1 MVMRKIIYH
10 NKHHILKL
18 YYQGVPPAF
27 LMREY
32 RIPSSTLYSW
42 IAKNPR
48 SVVMTTTNSQ
58 EITNWYHR
66 ERRYKKTEK
75 KFEFIYRAVI
85 KNMPRSEKIAIIDRE
100 YGKESLHVQC
110 EALNLNRSTY
120 INHRYRSKKENAWFK
135 KREAEYSEIIRKI
148 YEKSGHV
155 YGGRKIAAIM
165 RKDGYRVS
173 DKYVRRRMS
182 EMGIRSNRSA
192 SDKDHLLVAR
202 HLREARRS
210 ALEFKP
216 DSVNQVWVS
225 DTSAVLTHGRLY
237 YICVYLDLFS
247 RKAVAWRIGRNNS
260 TQLVK
265 RTFLEGY
272 SMRSRPKSLVIHTDN
287 GACYTAYSYEQILRK
302 YRVSHSLS
310 RAHVPHDNAVAE
322 SFFNTLK
329 REGIFLNGYPR
340 SLRELNERVSMYIE
354 YYNSTRPHE
363 HLGYLSPNEF
373 ERQKHL

>member
-110 EALNLNRSTY
+110 EALNLSRGTY
-120 INHRYRSKKENAWFK
+120 LNHRYRGKKENTWFK

-173 DKYVRRRMS
+173 DKY
-182 EMGIRSNRSA
+182 GG
-192 SDKDHLLVAR
+192 
-202 HLREARRS
+202 
-210 ALEFKP
+210 LEG
-216 DSVNQVWVS
+216 DR
-225 DTSAVLTHGRLY
+225 T
-237 YICVYLDLFS
+237 LDLCD
-247 RKAVAWRIGRNNS
+247 ANEPTG
-260 TQLVK
+260 
-265 RTFLEGY
+265 
-272 SMRSRPKSLVIHTDN
+272 VIC
-287 GACYTAYSYEQILRK
+287 A
-302 YRVSHSLS
+302 
-310 RAHVPHDNAVAE
+310 
-322 SFFNTLK
+322 
-329 REGIFLNGYPR
+329 
-340 SLRELNERVSMYIE
+340 
-354 YYNSTRPHE
+354 
-363 HLGYLSPNEF
+363 
-373 ERQKHL
+373 

>member
-1 MVMRKIIYH
+1 MRRFIYN
-10 NKHHILKL
+10 NKHRILKL
-18 YYQGVPPAF
+18 YYQGTPPSV
-27 LMREY
+27 LMHEY

-42 IAKNPR
+42 IAKTPK
-48 SVVMTTTNSQ
+48 SVVMVSNSNH
-58 EITNWYHR
+58 EIINYYRNKSHC
-66 ERRYKKTEK
+66 EKIEEELAFLRRTLVKDT
-75 KFEFIYRAVI
+75 
-85 KNMPRSEKIAIIDRE
+85 PRNAKIAIIDRE

-110 EALNLNRSTY
+110 EALNLSRGTY
-120 INHRYRSKKENAWFK
+120 LNHRYRGKKENAWFK

-237 YICVYLDLFS
+237 YICVYLDLCS
-247 RKAVAWRIGRNNS
+247 RKVVAWRIGRNNS

-373 ERQKHL
+373 ERQKHS